1 MIKSFYLLKP
11 KMFTADMYYKVFVT
25 GDCIYFIKIGG
36 QFHSRHA
43 YKKQLPGISELL
55 FLFWFKKI
63 EKKQLNLET
72 EIDAKIHTG
81 DVHELLQLKNNFSI
95 EINIIEEVLL
105 NKRGTFHTGFNDN
118 GTISFMLKNG
128 QKIKFIIPEETLFS
142 SIEEIFDQYE
152 QTIFVREVF

>member
-1 MIKSFYLLKP
+1 
-11 KMFTADMYYKVFVT
+11 MFCF
-25 GDCIYFIKIGG
+25 G
-36 QFHSRHA
+36 S
-43 YKKQLPGISELL
+43 
-55 FLFWFKKI
+55 KI

-118 GTISFMLKNG
+118 GTISFMLKWSKNKVHHPG
-128 QKIKFIIPEETLFS
+128 RNFIFIYRRNFRP
-142 SIEEIFDQYE
+142 I
-152 QTIFVREVF
+152 

>member
-1 MIKSFYLLKP
+1 MLIKTITWYFR
-11 KMFTADMYYKVFVT
+11 AIVFVLVQ
-25 GDCIYFIKIGG
+25 KL
-36 QFHSRHA
+36 R
-43 YKKQLPGISELL
+43 
-55 FLFWFKKI
+55 
-63 EKKQLNLET
+63 KQLNLET

-118 GTISFMLKNG
+118 GTISFMWS
-128 QKIKFIIPEETLFS
+128 KIKFIIPEETLFS

>member
-11 KMFTADMYYKVFVT
+11 KMFTADIYYKVFIT

-43 YKKQLPGISELL
+43 YKNQLPGISELL

>member
-1 MIKSFYLLKP
+1 MFIQIHLKLMGNYDQKFYLLKP
-11 KMFTADMYYKVFVT
+11 KMFTADIYYKVFIT

-43 YKKQLPGISELL
+43 YKNNYLVFQSYCFVLVQKE
-55 FLFWFKKI
+55 
-63 EKKQLNLET
+63 KQLNLET

-118 GTISFMLKNG
+118 GTISFMLKMVKNKVHHPG
-128 QKIKFIIPEETLFS
+128 RNFIFIYRRNFRP
-142 SIEEIFDQYE
+142 I
-152 QTIFVREVF
+152 